1 MVRRVIITF
10 EDEVLEEIDKRAK
23 IRGVSRNKYVAQICR
38 NHVGFKSLLKEAE
51 VVESRNGNRENK
63 SLQANG
69 SGR

>member
-38 NHVGFKSLLKEAE
+38 NYLGFKSLLKEA
-51 VVESRNGNRENK
+51 G
-63 SLQANG
+63 G
-69 SGR
+69 